1 MAENVNKKHVDLLPS
16 IWHALRKIK
25 QMQDKAEYFRSTHK
39 LIEAPAYKTI
49 PFILQ
54 TQKGDPF
61 FTWGKA
67 GTTSCFATIF
77 FKIVKLEHETGCATL
92 GLLRPNL
99 SVWDDKLDGLR
110 IGKIYEIA
118 FITETDEVV
127 TIDPTGYS
135 AIKCFDPGLV
145 VEEKSEEKDKNSG

>member
-1 MAENVNKKHVDLLPS
+1 MTENANKQYANTLPS
-16 IWHALRKIK
+16 IWHALKKIK
-25 QMQDKAEYFRSTHK
+25 QMQERAEYLRSTHK

-67 GTTSCFATIF
+67 ETTNYFATVF
-77 FKIVKLEHETGCATL
+77 FKIVKLEHDTGCATL

-99 SVWDDKLDGLR
+99 SIWDEELEHVK

-118 FITETDEVV
+118 FVTETDEVV
-127 TIDPTGYS
+127 TIDPASYS
-135 AIKCFDPGLV
+135 AIKYFDPGMV
-145 VEEKSEEKDKNSG
+145 VEENKEEHDEKSG